1 MYWAAGSLFRAFETA
16 GMNADEYEYY
26 LIANCENENVN
37 TCFTGSS
44 LGYSHKGRA
53 FLGFFHYLYQNDNSS
68 DKIKTVFSKFEP
80 WRKRIINYDSFG
92 TDYPE
97 WGYWWGSNMVLA
109 QSSMTLL
116 LGSIITEGSD
126 HIPDEVLHSNQSA
139 FNYILG
145 VNPVSFSYVSGYGEN
160 SVKNIYSAIYT
171 KMLNLLHINARKDT
185 LQKVQIPQTTDIFQN
200 ITVNAIWTV
209 MLNGLPMKIQYTVM
223 RQ

>member
-116 LGSIITEGSD
+116 LGSII
-126 HIPDEVLHSNQSA
+126 
-139 FNYILG
+139 
-145 VNPVSFSYVSGYGEN
+145 NPVSFSYVSGYGEN